1 MWILETSVYLYGIE
15 GVTRKYFF
23 KRKKEINKVL
33 FTDIFFYFRIS
44 GCLTYY
50 GFNRVAMTPFIVV
63 SAFYPHSI
71 FSTTLI
77 YFDLVA
83 REALFILKKSP
94 GVNKLRWDY
103 VRYVCSI
110 SISSSFHPIISSITI
125 QGHFTKTILNDWN
138 NIDDYELLY
147 KWLFNWTQQ

>member
-33 FTDIFFYFRIS
+33 FTDIFFLFSDDFVRMNDAQT

-94 GVNKLRWDY
+94 GVNKLR
-103 VRYVCSI
+103 
-110 SISSSFHPIISSITI
+110 
-125 QGHFTKTILNDWN
+125 
-138 NIDDYELLY
+138 
-147 KWLFNWTQQ
+147 